1 MTHAARRTL
10 QHNRWA
16 NRSQRRAR
24 LQVGVVATAL
34 LATLQLA
41 VNANTDEAEAAACPG
56 NLTAGGL
63 PVTGDECFV
72 GGDGSVEIT
81 NPRLGDSEG
90 VQVTG
95 KMVLRDGTMTAENSS
110 SPLLIT
116 VGSQPVVAGDLT
128 VGIAELCDIATPRS
142 PDVIR
147 EPAPVEPDADDFA
160 TGVDLLPR
168 ETGCRDTGAITVQA
182 PNLEFAGRL
191 AGMDLDVLRERPLV
205 LGVDDARGGRV
216 FGTFALTLP
225 TPPFTGERIGLGAEF
240 SSEQGLAP
248 TSIAIDLPGRI
259 PLAIPGV
266 VVSDLLAS
274 IDPLNQRASAA
285 ARIILPSR
293 IGLFG
298 SIAIDQGR
306 LTQLGAEL
314 AFPRPVPLVAGV
326 GLSTIGFD
334 FETATSTSDLNGRVT
349 NSPAS
354 FVGEVTLIAGPS
366 IAGRGPIIGDLA
378 IRIAGPTFSL
388 TGDMFAFDRKIKLAS
403 SRILVSTSPAR
414 FEAQTSLSFL
424 DIIAGRVF
432 LGVTPNA
439 FTGLGQVA
447 FSMPKKLPFIGGKR
461 FGGIQGVIS
470 DRGAGGLVTIDPP
483 FFKPFSLGASVSFDP
498 TSFRIVKSIQSLIT
512 VRPTRIGARGVG
524 RDGFARLAAAT
535 AELRMPRGL
544 PEALISIEGIRGAPD
559 AVRFRSGGTSV
570 KAVRLFTQDDVAY
583 FGLKRPPAGPLKIT
597 SRSPISKIQLLR
609 ARPFPYLDP
618 KDVYIQEPQPPVAAG
633 TPVRVCWN
641 IQHAPRGAVVD
652 LFEDQ
657 NGSLGTGRQIASG
670 RAPRGCFSVPTAG
683 LEPGNHWVYGTIR
696 VGAHPISS
704 RYWPVPIVVTDRS
717 ALRAPSDV
725 VVRRTRDGAKVTFEP
740 VRGAAGYEVT
750 AQPVGG
756 SEGREVVSELL
767 AVSDRPVADL
777 SLRGARQWEI
787 RAQAF
792 GPDGS
797 RGNLSRAFTTS
808 AVDPVVLDGQGNGYA
823 QVGEPWALDLDI
835 DGGTSVRLVSGPRSA
850 SLDGDRALL
859 AWTPEPAAGTRP
871 PVVFVVEACKED
883 RCVQREFVVAVLGRN
898 LAPFGPARG
907 FAVTPNVIRPGD
919 LVTLRAQGV
928 DGVPRV
934 RVDGKV
940 VKARRLNESAVTFR
954 APRLRAGSHSVSLK
968 IGSEFAE
975 TQEGAFTVPV
985 GR

>member
-1 MTHAARRTL
+1 MMGQRHRS
-10 QHNRWA
+10 A
-16 NRSQRRAR
+16 NRTPRRAR
-24 LQVGVVATAL
+24 LGVGVIAAL
-34 LATLQLA
+34 LIATLQLA
-41 VNANTDEAEAAACPG
+41 VNANTDQAGAATCPG
-56 NLTAGGL
+56 GLTAGTL
-63 PVTGDECFV
+63 PVTGDDCFA

-95 KMVLRDGTMTAENSS
+95 RMVLLDGTMTTENPL
-110 SPLLIT
+110 SPLLVT
-116 VGSQPVVAGDLT
+116 VGSRPVVAGDLT
-128 VGIAELCDIATPRS
+128 VGIAEVCDIATPRS
-142 PDVIR
+142 QDEIRDPELVAPD
-147 EPAPVEPDADDFA
+147 DDDFA
-160 TGVDLLPR
+160 TGEDLLPR
-168 ETGCRDTGAITVQA
+168 ETGCRETGAITVRA
-182 PNLEFAGRL
+182 PNMEFAGQL
-191 AGMDLDVLRERPLV
+191 AGMDLGLLRDRPLV

-225 TPPFTGERIGLGAEF
+225 TPPFSGERIGLGAEF
-240 SSEQGLAP
+240 SSEEGLAP

-274 IDPLNQRASAA
+274 IDPLNERASAA

-298 SIAIDQGR
+298 SIGLDHGR
-306 LTQLGAEL
+306 LTQLGAQL

-334 FETATSTSDLNGRVT
+334 FEAATSTSDLNGRVT
-349 NSPAS
+349 STPAS
-354 FVGEVTLIAGPS
+354 FLGQATLIAGPS
-366 IAGRGPIIGDLA
+366 IAGRGPITGDLA

-388 TGDMFAFDRKIKLAS
+388 TGDLFALDRKIRLGGG
-403 SRILVSTSPAR
+403 RILVSTSPAR
-414 FEAQTSLSFL
+414 FEAEASLNFL
-424 DIIAGRVF
+424 DIISGRVF

-439 FTGLGQVA
+439 FTGLGRVA
-447 FSMPKKLPFIGGKR
+447 FSLPKKLPIIGGKR

-470 DRGAGGLVTIDPP
+470 NNGAGGLVTIDPP
-483 FFKPFSLGASVSFDP
+483 IFKPFSVGASVSFDP
-498 TSFRIVKSIQSLIT
+498 VKFKIVKSIESLIT
-512 VRPTRIGARGVG
+512 VRPTRIDARSVG
-524 RDGFARLAAAT
+524 REDFAPRAAAA
-535 AELRMPRGL
+535 AELRIPRGV
-544 PEALISIEGIRGAPD
+544 PDALISVEGAGGSPD
-559 AVRFRSGGTSV
+559 AVRFRSGGNSV
-570 KAVRLFTQDDVAY
+570 KALRLFTQDDVAY
-583 FGLKRPPAGPLKIT
+583 FGIAKPPAGPLTIT
-597 SRSPISKIQLLR
+597 SRSPMSKIQLLR

-618 KDVYIQEPQPPVAAG
+618 KDVYIHEAQPPVAAG

-641 IQHAPRGAVVD
+641 IEHAPRGAVVD

-670 RAPRGCFSVPTAG
+670 RRSQGCFNVPTAG

-696 VGAHPISS
+696 VDDHPISS
-704 RYWPVPIVVTDRS
+704 RYWPIPIVVTDRS

-725 VVRRTRDGAKVTFEP
+725 AVRRTGDGAEVTFKP
-740 VRGAAGYEVT
+740 VPGAAGYEVI

-767 AVSDRPVADL
+767 AVSDRLVAHL
-777 SLRGARQWEI
+777 SLRGARKWEV
-787 RAQAF
+787 RVQAF
-792 GPDGS
+792 GPDGA

-808 AVDPVVLDGQGNGYA
+808 ATDPVVLDGQANGFA

-835 DGGTSVRLVSGPRSA
+835 DPDTSLRLVSGAGSA
-850 SLDGDRALL
+850 RLDGSRALL
-859 AWTPEPAAGTRP
+859 TWTPSAAAGTRP
-871 PVVFVVEACKED
+871 STVFVLEACKED
-883 RCVQREFVVAVLGRN
+883 RCVQREFAVSVLGHN

-907 FAVTPNVIRPGD
+907 FAVTPNVVGPGD

-934 RVDGKV
+934 RVDGKI
-940 VKARRLNESAVTFR
+940 VKARRVNESAVTFR
-954 APRLRAGSHSVSLK
+954 APKLAPGPHSVTLK
-968 IGSEFAE
+968 IGSDVAE
-975 TQEGAFTVPV
+975 TEQGAFTVLG